1 MLDTISKPHAISH
14 MIVFEDLNRSELGTL
29 DNLDGPL
36 DCDSLIVGER
46 IVTCQSI
53 LRSWTQ
59 GPYQSVL
66 IAHLD
71 VLGPLRYVLGVRR
84 LVGGCL
90 LAILRLRVAGA
101 ISLSKR

>member
-14 MIVFEDLNRSELGTL
+14 MTVFEDLTRSELGTL

-36 DCDSLIVGER
+36 DSDSLIVGER

-71 VLGPLRYVLGVRR
+71 VLGPLRYVLGVR
-84 LVGGCL
+84 
-90 LAILRLRVAGA
+90 
-101 ISLSKR
+101 